1 MDPVMEDN
9 LIVQIE
15 EMNNDFVA
23 DPIEEPK
30 YFCKST
36 HWKPMKLRTLEDF
49 FHDLDTSKPDH
60 LAYWKT
66 RGNCDEN
73 ITSADEMTDE

>member
-9 LIVQIE
+9 LVVQIE

-23 DPIEEPK
+23 DPIQEPK

-36 HWKPMKLRTLEDF
+36 HWKPVKLRTLEDF
-49 FHDLDTSKPDH
+49 FHDLDTTKPDH
-60 LAYWKT
+60 LSYWKK

-73 ITSADEMTDE
+73 ITSVDEMTEE